1 MPRTSNPIVEP
12 GERIGQIRHK
22 LLDLVQQ
29 TRSEVDHVDEPRARA
44 LFETTAEVLEGLAK
58 AYKDYGEGSEAAWRR

>member
-1 MPRTSNPIVEP
+1 MPRTSNSIAEP
-12 GERIGQIRHK
+12 GEKIGHIRQK
-22 LLDLVQQ
+22 LLEMVQL
-29 TRSEVDHVDEPRARA
+29 TRSEIDHVDEPRARA